1 MYQFDAQFRDNVENI
16 KIQLSSSMSAQLI
29 MDGFEDENGEWI
41 DFDITIKREEFE
53 KLAKPFVERSIEL
66 IENLLK
72 EVGYDMS
79 MIDNILLVG
88 GTSCIPLIKEMLS
101 QKYGSDKIKV
111 SEKPMLAIAEGAGI
125 LSHRLGDEYEPP
137 LDGEIAVAEISYST
151 NHNYFIELER

>member
-1 MYQFDAQFRDNVENI
+1 MHSLLWTD
-16 KIQLSSSMSAQLI
+16 
-29 MDGFEDENGEWI
+29 FEDENGEWI
-41 DFDITIKREEFE
+41 DFDITIREEFE

-88 GTSCIPLIKEMLS
+88 GISCIPLIKEMLS
-101 QKYGSDKIKV
+101 KKYGSEKIKV

-125 LSHRLGDEYEPP
+125 LSHRLG
-137 LDGEIAVAEISYST
+137 
-151 NHNYFIELER
+151 

>member
-1 MYQFDAQFRDNVENI
+1 M
-16 KIQLSSSMSAQLI
+16 
-29 MDGFEDENGEWI
+29 
-41 DFDITIKREEFE
+41 TREEFE

-101 QKYGSDKIKV
+101 KKYGSEKIKV
-111 SEKPMLAIAEGAGI
+111 SEKPMLAVAEGAGI
-125 LSHRLGDEYEPP
+125 LSHRLDDAYEQPDTNYP
-137 LDGEIAVAEISYST
+137 LIDQISYST
-151 NHNYFIELER
+151 NHNYYIEVADGNNLKMGLLS